1 MAAAF
6 GGLAESQVMAGLA
19 DAAALEGKTVR
30 GATTGDDKAP
40 HLLAAMI
47 CGAG

>member
-1 MAAAF
+1 MT
-6 GGLAESQVMAGLA
+6 GLA

-30 GATTGDDKAP
+30 SATTGDDRAP
-40 HLLAAMI
+40 HLQAAMI